1 MIPLILS
8 VALVANPSIVPS
20 ALRVAPAAATA
31 SAPAPAPL
39 LQGVT
44 VTLECTAK
52 ASGKVEACRVMD
64 ETHPGLGFGEAAV
77 ALMNG
82 AEVEPGPRD
91 VQFARTIVFT
101 P

>member
-8 VALVANPSIVPS
+8 VALVANPSLVPS
-20 ALRVAPAAATA
+20 ALRVAPSAAI
-31 SAPAPAPL
+31 APAPAPL

-64 ETHPGLGFGEAAV
+64 ETHPGMGFGEAAV

-91 VQFARTIVFT
+91 VQFARTLGFT

>member
-1 MIPLILS
+1 MFPLILS
-8 VALVANPSIVPS
+8 VALVADPSIVPS
-20 ALRVAPAAATA
+20 MLWITPAAETAPA
-31 SAPAPAPL
+31 PVPAPL

-52 ASGKVEACRVMD
+52 ASGRVEACRVMD
-64 ETHPGLGFGEAAV
+64 ETHPGLGFGEAALT
-77 ALMNG
+77 LMNG
-82 AEVEPGPRD
+82 AQVEPGPRD

>member
-8 VALVANPSIVPS
+8 IALVANPSIVPG
-20 ALRVAPAAATA
+20 ALKAAPAVV
-31 SAPAPAPL
+31 APAPAPTPL

-44 VTLECTAK
+44 VTLECTAR
-52 ASGKVEACRVMD
+52 ANGKVEACRVMD
-64 ETHPGLGFGEAAV
+64 ETHPGMGFGDAAV

-91 VQFARTIVFT
+91 VQFARTLVFT

>member
-8 VALVANPSIVPS
+8 IALVANPSIVPG
-20 ALRVAPAAATA
+20 ALKATPAVVAPAA
-31 SAPAPAPL
+31 PPAPL

-64 ETHPGLGFGEAAV
+64 ETHPGMGFGDAAV